1 MVAKQGPALVWVWA
15 DVACGG
21 VAGFKTHVAVALSNM
36 TIMAGALV
44 NLGFNLT
51 KKHPHLDRPLIDWDL
66 ILIMEPTT
74 ILGALAGS
82 YLNKVKP
89 TLISGKKSRG
99 EKRERKNREN
109 AKQVTLYRK
118 CCRCRACQKGSG
130 TRELNRDIA

>member
-99 EKRERKNREN
+99 EKRERKIEKMQSRLRSTGSAVAVEP
-109 AKQVTLYRK
+109 ARRV
-118 CCRCRACQKGSG
+118 RAPGS
-130 TRELNRDIA
+130 